1 MAKRKPKP
9 KKSTVEK
16 IIELFLDGA
25 ALTHDAEDI
34 RAQIIAMQAV
44 AVEWNAKAV
53 RADAKGRRRL
63 ARSARMAGSLGPG
76 EMAELLSKAP
86 PTLRTILIPAL
97 AKMPLAKP

>member
-53 RADAKGRRRL
+53 RADA
-63 ARSARMAGSLGPG
+63 
-76 EMAELLSKAP
+76 
-86 PTLRTILIPAL
+86 
-97 AKMPLAKP
+97 